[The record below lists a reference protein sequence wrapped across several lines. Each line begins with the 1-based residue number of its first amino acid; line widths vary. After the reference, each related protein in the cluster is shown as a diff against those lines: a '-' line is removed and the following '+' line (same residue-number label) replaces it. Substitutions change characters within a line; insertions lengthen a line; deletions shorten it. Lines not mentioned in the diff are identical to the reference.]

1 MKRIL
6 AIAAMLCA
14 SHSNAA
20 FWDGNTLYKN
30 LQEQPNMTLGAAYGF
45 IMGVHDLGEHVLH
58 CSPEGTKAK
67 EVIEVVRE
75 FLQYNASDRNKEAQ
89 ELVSS
94 ALKFKWPCKKKTGV
108 AI

>member
-1 MKRIL
+1 MKRI
-6 AIAAMLCA
+6 IAAAALMFA
-14 SHSNAA
+14 SQAHAA

-30 LQEQPNMTLGAAYGF
+30 LQEQPSLTLGAAYGF
-45 IMGVHDLGEHVLH
+45 VMGVHDLGEHVIH
-58 CSPEGTKAK
+58 CSPENTKAK

-75 FLQYNASDRNKEAQ
+75 FLEFNASERGKEAQ
-89 ELVSS
+89 ELVSA